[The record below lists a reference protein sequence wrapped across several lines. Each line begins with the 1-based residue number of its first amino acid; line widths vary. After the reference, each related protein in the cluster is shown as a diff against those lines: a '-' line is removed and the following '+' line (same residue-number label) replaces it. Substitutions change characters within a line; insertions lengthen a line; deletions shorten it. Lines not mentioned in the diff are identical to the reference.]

1 MPNYSKILIEKYFD
15 ENSFVMS
22 DIESFDYFVD
32 KELQKVIEEN
42 KIIEK
47 HKNVIK
53 SGKGMPA
60 VYFNKKNKEKAE
72 EMQKAFKEK
81 NYKQYEKWR
90 LE

>member
-42 KIIEK
+42 KIIEPTIIPP
-47 HKNVIK
+47 NVESFKIRLDK
-53 SGKGMPA
+53 IWI
-60 VYFNKKNKEKAE
+60 EKPE
-72 EMQKAFKEK
+72 IT
-81 NYKQYEKWR
+81 
-90 LE
+90 